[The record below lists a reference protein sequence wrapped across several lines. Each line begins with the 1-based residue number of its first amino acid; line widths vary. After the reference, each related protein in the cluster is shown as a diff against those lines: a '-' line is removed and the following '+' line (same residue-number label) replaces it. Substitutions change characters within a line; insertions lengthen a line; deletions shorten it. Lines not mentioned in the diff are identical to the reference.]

1 MGVLND
7 TTMSSPTAG
16 LDGKTLMVGA
26 SSHAASAALAA
37 KPIKINLSLDC
48 IRCLP
53 QYRYDFSR
61 DAHARDA
68 TLMREMSVRRPYRR
82 RRRTGRRKPSFA
94 HAIAKSSI
102 MRNAGNVNIQVMNA
116 MCRSLTTVDGSDGIL
131 VAVDRL
137 RPRPAAPFEQ
147 QARAL
152 ANKIEDSKIMSTIS

>member
-1 MGVLND
+1 
-7 TTMSSPTAG
+7 
-16 LDGKTLMVGA
+16 
-26 SSHAASAALAA
+26 
-37 KPIKINLSLDC
+37 
-48 IRCLP
+48 
-53 QYRYDFSR
+53 
-61 DAHARDA
+61 
-68 TLMREMSVRRPYRR
+68 
-82 RRRTGRRKPSFA
+82 
-94 HAIAKSSI
+94 